1 MYVQDLLAS
10 YAGGF
15 KACAVSTSPPACY
28 WVRVNRKPANS
39 LRWEYPGDYGART
52 SACVLVWRRLECE
65 ECELCKSGV
74 FTTYVQG
81 PCARGTFPA
90 RVIADG
96 SLQIKT
102 EHWRGKPSDSV
113 TINTGIHGRR
123 HVAASPTHLQPHPLS
138 CTAQLSCAHV
148 NLKYT
153 VYIPM
158 DGNA

>member
-1 MYVQDLLAS
+1 MYVQVLLAS

-81 PCARGTFPA
+81 PCACGTLPASRNSGWELADQNRTLARETWRLPLRGIRLTLA
-90 RVIADG
+90 SIAG
-96 SLQIKT
+96 
-102 EHWRGKPSDSV
+102 
-113 TINTGIHGRR
+113 
-123 HVAASPTHLQPHPLS
+123 A
-138 CTAQLSCAHV
+138 
-148 NLKYT
+148 
-153 VYIPM
+153 M
-158 DGNA
+158 

>member
-1 MYVQDLLAS
+1 MYVQVLLAS

-39 LRWEYPGDYGART
+39 LRWEYPGDYGTRT
-52 SACVLVWRRLECE
+52 SACVLVWRRLECG

-74 FTTYVQG
+74 FRV
-81 PCARGTFPA
+81 CAHAEHFLH

-96 SLQIKT
+96 SLQTKT
-102 EHWRGKPSDSV
+102 EHWRGKPGDSV

-123 HVAASPTHLQPHPLS
+123 HVAASPTYLQPHPLS